1 MTDKPLVSVIVP
13 TYNRAHILHNA
24 LNSLL
29 EQSYNNIEIIVVD
42 DGSTDDTADLI
53 NRYNNDH
60 IKYFFQQNTG
70 QAGARNKGLRHASGD
85 IVASLDSDDIWYPN
99 FLEQCVKKLVADDL
113 DFVFANWDQEDK
125 DGKLWDF
132 LSKDVYISPYF
143 HKMENGWVNLNSDE
157 LRTIY
162 VHGCP
167 SPSSSIILKR
177 SLVKKWNTEIKIGD
191 DWYMYLGIL
200 YSGERKAAFTLDRL
214 WKKRVDE
221 INVYDGRKRSEV
233 LEHLYISNMHKML
246 SDFKHKM
253 SAREYKI
260 MQKKHVYSL
269 VELAKHNLIRE
280 FDLLQT
286 TRLLGKSF
294 YIDTVH
300 TFKSIPEVINSGFKR
315 TIDSRK
321 DRKIP
326 K

>member
-42 DGSTDDTADLI
+42 DGSTDDTAELI

-70 QAGARNKGLRHASGD
+70 QAGARNTGLRHATGD

-99 FLEQCVKKLVADDL
+99 FLEKCVKKLVTDDL

-162 VHGCP
+162 VHDCP
-167 SPSSSIILKR
+167 SPFFIYYF
-177 SLVKKWNTEIKIGD
+177 KKIF
-191 DWYMYLGIL
+191 
-200 YSGERKAAFTLDRL
+200 S
-214 WKKRVDE
+214 
-221 INVYDGRKRSEV
+221 
-233 LEHLYISNMHKML
+233 
-246 SDFKHKM
+246 
-253 SAREYKI
+253 
-260 MQKKHVYSL
+260 
-269 VELAKHNLIRE
+269 
-280 FDLLQT
+280 
-286 TRLLGKSF
+286 
-294 YIDTVH
+294 
-300 TFKSIPEVINSGFKR
+300 
-315 TIDSRK
+315 
-321 DRKIP
+321 
-326 K
+326 